1 MADNLE
7 AILLRL
13 GLDASGFT
21 KGARDAK
28 KELGVLEKGVSS
40 LKGEMASLAAT
51 AAAGVGF
58 AVLIHEALEFA
69 EAVTKVAEQT
79 GMSVESVQFLRLAA
93 DQTGTSVES
102 LAGQVNKLQR
112 QLVEAGDNDKLKA
125 KIEGLVGPIE
135 NLRALKP
142 EEQLQKVAE
151 AVASLSDPAERT
163 AASMTLLGKAGADA
177 IPELLALATQQ
188 DELTAAFARTGG
200 AVSGDAIK
208 AVEGLGDAIGQTKTA
223 TIALATEL
231 LATAAPALTSF
242 LETVTEVIGGLR
254 LLDGQGDNALVNLS
268 NQIDQANAKLREMEA
283 RAGQTIRGFTTA
295 TPAAIAAQRELVKG
309 LEDQYNAI
317 TGLGTAGAIAAR
329 KDSDLR
335 ALYKQNMEGHTSDLM
350 ASLET
355 DEGIRANFRELRF
368 QGDEELET
376 RLIAMR
382 VAKAQEQ
389 AEALMAEQ
397 QLQADY
403 TQGLQGMVDEALASG
418 MEDASNLKIQTW
430 QQETA
435 SIAGLLQQQTAG
447 VAHQNRA
454 MFELNKAAGIANT
467 VVNTA
472 QAIMKVW
479 ADPGYP
485 MAIPLTA
492 IVAAAGVAQLNA
504 IKSAKFGGGGGLAPS
519 QAATPATPVAPAGG
533 GGGGGSVMRVEGIK
547 PDSLI
552 TGSMMRTIAD
562 GISDHV
568 RDGGKVE
575 WAN

>member
-13 GLDASGFT
+13 GLDASEFT
-21 KGARDAK
+21 KGARNAK
-28 KELGVLEKGVSS
+28 KELNVLEKGVSS

-151 AVASLSDPAERT
+151 AVAGLSDPAERT

-335 ALYKQNMEGHTSDLM
+335 ALYKQNMEGHTSDLL

-389 AEALMAEQ
+389 AEALLAEQ
-397 QLQADY
+397 QLQAEY
-403 TQGLQGMVDEALASG
+403 VQGLQSMTDEALASG
-418 MEDASNLKIQTW
+418 MEDASALKIQTW
-430 QQETA
+430 QQETQ
-435 SIAGLLQQQTAG
+435 SIAGLLQQQTEG
-447 VAHQNRA
+447 VARHSKA
-454 MFELNKAAGIANT
+454 AFEINKAAGIVNAVINT
-467 VVNTA
+467 IQAVTKAWSDYGWPVGA
-472 QAIMKVW
+472 IVGAAIAVAGAAQVQAI
-479 ADPGYP
+479 
-485 MAIPLTA
+485 
-492 IVAAAGVAQLNA
+492 N
-504 IKSAKFGGGGGLAPS
+504 SAKFGQKTAPS
-519 QAATPATPVAPAGG
+519 QAAQPVTPTAPAQGG
-533 GGGGGSVMRVEGIK
+533 AGGSVMRVEGIK